1 MEHMLLNDKKK
12 GKEKVKEREVFDY
25 KEIRG
30 WEAEKRL
37 RQKRKD
43 NENLKASQFF
53 YWVENL
59 MFF

>member
-30 WEAEKRL
+30 
-37 RQKRKD
+37 
-43 NENLKASQFF
+43 
-53 YWVENL
+53 
-59 MFF
+59 